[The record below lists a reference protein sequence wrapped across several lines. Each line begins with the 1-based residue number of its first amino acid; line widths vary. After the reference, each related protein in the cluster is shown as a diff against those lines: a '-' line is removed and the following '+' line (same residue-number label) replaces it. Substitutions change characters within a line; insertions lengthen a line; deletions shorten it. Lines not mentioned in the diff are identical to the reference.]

1 MVMDLFDTKI
11 VWNGGRNHAVRT
23 NTRTV
28 LLFILQSA
36 PWLTP
41 QQVSLLENIA
51 RAHDQWLS
59 AGGRQPSVS
68 VLQTVQEAVKGA

>member
-1 MVMDLFDTKI
+1 
-11 VWNGGRNHAVRT
+11 
-23 NTRTV
+23 
-28 LLFILQSA
+28 LQSA

-68 VLQTVQEAVKGA
+68 VLQTVREAVKGA